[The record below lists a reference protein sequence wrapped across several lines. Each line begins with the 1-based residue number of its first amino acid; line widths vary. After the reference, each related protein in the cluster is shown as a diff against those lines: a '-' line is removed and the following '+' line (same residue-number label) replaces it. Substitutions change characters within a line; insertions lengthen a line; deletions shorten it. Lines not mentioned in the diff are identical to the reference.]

1 MKMNMRYFLFLVL
14 VSALTACHDDEKA
27 PKGKYELGVVVVNEG
42 GFGAS
47 NGTLTHF
54 NSTSGEA
61 EQNIFKST
69 GSQFAG
75 NVVQSLT
82 IAGDKGYIVVNGD
95 NKIQIVNA
103 KTFEGISTITNSDIV
118 APRYVQVI
126 DNKAYIS
133 VWGPYD
139 DNYSLIDSYVLVY
152 DLNTN
157 ATVKKIDTDEGVE
170 NLVYNG
176 EKLFASNYN
185 FGGSSTVAVIN
196 PSDNTLVK
204 QIEVGP
210 GPAGMV
216 IDNNKKLWVITSGTY
231 QGNDGKLS
239 RINTSTLAV
248 EGEIA
253 LGLNPDADLSM
264 TSDKKNLIFSS
275 GQAVYKLS
283 IDATA
288 APTTPFIDASDV
300 TTPYALGVDPTTSEV
315 YIGDA
320 LNFATPGSIFIYN
333 ADGTKKT
340 SFPSGINPTQF
351 VFR

>member
-1 MKMNMRYFLFLVL
+1 MKMKMRYFLLLVF
-14 VSALTACHDDEKA
+14 VSGLAGCHDDEKA
-27 PKGKYELGVVVVNEG
+27 PKGKYEQGTVIVNEG
-42 GFGAS
+42 AFGAS

-54 NSTSGEA
+54 NSASGEA
-61 EQNIFKST
+61 QQNIFKST

-75 NVVQSLT
+75 DVVQSLT
-82 IAGDKGYIVVNGD
+82 IAGDKGFVVVNGD
-95 NKIQIVNA
+95 DKIQVVNA
-103 KTFEGISTITNSDIV
+103 KTFEGISTITHADIV
-118 APRYVQVI
+118 SPRYIQVI
-126 DNKAYIS
+126 NNKAYIS

-157 ATVKKIDTDEGVE
+157 ATLKKIDTDEGVE

-176 EKLFASNYN
+176 EKLFASNFN

-210 GPAGMV
+210 GPAGIV
-216 IDNNKKLWVITSGTY
+216 IDNNKKLWVVTSGTY
-231 QGNDGKLS
+231 QGKDGKLVK
-239 RINTSTLAV
+239 INTSTLEV
-248 EGEIA
+248 ESEIA
-253 LGLNPDADLSM
+253 LGLNPDNDLAI

-275 GQAVYKLS
+275 GNLIYKMS

-288 APTTPFIDASDV
+288 APTTPYITASDV
-300 TTPYALGVDPTTSEV
+300 VTPYSLGVDPVTSEV

-320 LNFATPGSIFIYN
+320 LNFATPGVVFVYK
-333 ADGTKKT
+333 ADGTLKT

-351 VFR
+351 IFR

>member
-1 MKMNMRYFLFLVL
+1 MKMNMRYFLFMMFVL
-14 VSALTACHDDEKA
+14 GLIGCHDDEKA
-27 PKGKYELGVVVVNEG
+27 PKGKYEQGVIVVNEG

-54 NSTSGEA
+54 NSSTGEA

-75 NVVQSLT
+75 DVVQSLT
-82 IAGDKGYIVVNGD
+82 ISGDKGYVVVNDD
-95 NKIQIVNA
+95 NKIQVVNA
-103 KTFEGISTITNSDIV
+103 KTFEGISTITNGDIV
-118 APRYVQVI
+118 KPRYVQI
-126 DNKAYIS
+126 INNKAYIS

-157 ATVKKIDTDEGVE
+157 TTVKKIDTDEGVE

-176 EKLFASNYN
+176 ERLFASNFN

-216 IDNNKKLWVITSGTY
+216 IDNNKTLWVITSGTY

-239 RINTSTLAV
+239 RINTSTLTV

-253 LGLNPDADLSM
+253 LGLNPDTDLAI

-275 GQAVYKLS
+275 GQAVYKIA

-288 APTTPFIDASDV
+288 APTTPYINATDV
-300 TTPYALGVDPTTSEV
+300 VTPYALGVDPTTSEV

-320 LNFATPGSIFIYN
+320 LNFATPGNVFIYN

-340 SFPSGINPTQF
+340 SFAVGINPTQF
-351 VFR
+351 IFR